1 MLNKIDNVSAGSE
14 YGKTGRPSGYIGNF
28 ASAYT
33 HHVDYH
39 DSVNI
44 SPALQFL
51 NQVQW
56 RLKEFKHVANE
67 KLYLSFIAS
76 EVEFQTSVDLINID
90 QLKYL
95 NYHTI
100 KEFKLSNESKT
111 ILSDFSAKISEVRYD
126 NEPVLINFSAL
137 NVFFQRVLELRINR
151 ELTRSDKFIFDEL
164 VDGLTTGLKTEF
176 IQLNNQIFIF
186 INKLVGIKIN
196 SKEKAESDFNES
208 LIIKNLKI
216 SDAK

>member
-14 YGKTGRPSGYIGNF
+14 YGKTGRSTGYIGNF

-33 HHVDYH
+33 HRVDYH

-51 NQVQW
+51 NQVRW

-67 KLYLSFIAS
+67 KLYLSFIVS
-76 EVEFQTSVDLINID
+76 DVEFQTTVDLINID

-95 NYHTI
+95 NYHSI
-100 KEFKLSNESKT
+100 KEFKLIDEPKK
-111 ILSDFSAKISEVRYD
+111 ILSDYSVKITEVHYD

-151 ELTRSDKFIFDEL
+151 ELTVSDKFILDEL
-164 VDGLTTGLKTEF
+164 VNGLTTGLKTEF

-186 INKLVGIKIN
+186 INKLVGIKIF
-196 SKEKAESDFNES
+196 SKEKADSEFNES
-208 LIIKNLKI
+208 LIIKSINI